1 MDDVA
6 REPMEQK
13 EVAVSEAVTA
23 DLLATLADMSTPVD
37 PYPVYARLRE
47 TNPVYWSDL
56 IGSWVLTR
64 YDDCV
69 SVLRDPARF
78 ASDWRRIGEAM
89 PVPMLSIQSLDPP
102 EHTRIRHFMVDA
114 VRTIDLDAL
123 RRLVADHVRDR
134 INKLRAESD
143 FDYITEFAAPL
154 ALDTIT
160 AVLGVPPLDAAW
172 FLPLSQT
179 IVDGMDAGI
188 WPETAAPALAARAE
202 LADYAEGWLTNPP
215 QEGLVGY
222 VAANAADSGIPRA
235 VLLNTLRT
243 VLHAGFES
251 ASRMLGNGMVA
262 LLADRG
268 ALTRLT
274 HGDISRAVEELARF
288 DAPVQ
293 ADARACV
300 VRTRLGGNDI
310 MPGDPVTMLLGA
322 ANRDPARFH
331 DPDTLD
337 LSRHPNPHL
346 SFGRGTHA
354 CLGQPLAVLQA
365 QAVFGTLVTECPRIR
380 AVSPPVFRRNLTLR
394 GVRRFQMSIN

>member
-1 MDDVA
+1 MMSQ
-6 REPMEQK
+6 EPMEQK
-13 EVAVSEAVTA
+13 EVAVSEAVAA
-23 DLLATLADMSTPVD
+23 DPLATLADMSTPID
-37 PYPVYARLRE
+37 PYPVYTRLRE

-56 IGSWVLTR
+56 IDSWVLTR

-69 SVLRDPARF
+69 SVLRDSERF
-78 ASDWRRIGEAM
+78 ASDWRRIGEEM
-89 PVPMLSIQSLDPP
+89 PEPMLSIQSLDPP

-114 VRTIDLDAL
+114 VRTIDLPAL
-123 RRLVADHVRDR
+123 RRMIADHVRDR
-134 INKLRAESD
+134 LNRLRTEEE
-143 FDYITEFAAPL
+143 FDYIAEFAAPL

-160 AVLGVPPLDAAW
+160 AVLGVPPLDSGW
-172 FLPLSQT
+172 FLSVSQT

-188 WPETAAPALAARAE
+188 WPETAAPALTARAE
-202 LADYAEGWLTNPP
+202 LADYAEGWLANPP
-215 QEGLVGY
+215 KEGLVGY
-222 VAANAADSGIPRA
+222 VAANAADSGIPRP

-274 HGDISRAVEELARF
+274 HSDISRAVEELARF

-300 VRTRLGGNDI
+300 VQTRIGDSVI
-310 MPGDPVTMLLGA
+310 APGDPVTMLLGA

-337 LSRHPNPHL
+337 LTRHPNPHL
-346 SFGRGTHA
+346 SFGRGTHS
-354 CLGQPLAVLQA
+354 CLGQSLAVLQA
-365 QAVFGTLVTECPRIR
+365 QAVFGALVAECPTIR

-394 GVRRFQMSIN
+394 GVSRFQVSVN